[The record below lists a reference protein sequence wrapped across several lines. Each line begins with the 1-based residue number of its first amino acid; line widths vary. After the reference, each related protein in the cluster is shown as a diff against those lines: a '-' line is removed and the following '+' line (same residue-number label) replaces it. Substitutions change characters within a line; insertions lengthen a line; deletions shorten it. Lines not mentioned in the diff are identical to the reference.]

1 MNGFNLDPI
10 CPRSLLPNLP
20 LRPSCFLYLYLLFFI
35 FFFKALFFFIFF
47 FIYIILKGKDCTLI
61 SAWCSISNY
70 CTILQRILIWINH
83 LHFFYALYKDME
95 RQKIYQFILSSA
107 RGGKWETSLRSYS
120 ILIAIQSVAQFSNC
134 ENIKY

>member
-1 MNGFNLDPI
+1 MVLVTTDQIGHFLKPLVVFGNT
-10 CPRSLLPNLP
+10 PNLRVGFWNLP
-20 LRPSCFLYLYLLFFI
+20 FFY
-35 FFFKALFFFIFF
+35 
-47 FIYIILKGKDCTLI
+47 IYIILKGKDCTLI

-107 RGGKWETSLRSYS
+107 RGGK
-120 ILIAIQSVAQFSNC
+120 
-134 ENIKY
+134 